1 MASPGVCINLVNGT
15 STRLP
20 TNADLVVH
28 YLHRRAIQEPVPC
41 DFITNVDILQH
52 NPWDIVPVEEKTNGK
67 HFFIHEE
74 NERPGN
80 HRSNRAAGDGFWRP
94 AGSEVPVYHKRS
106 GGADEALVG
115 MKRTLVF
122 HYGNSS
128 SAKRT
133 EWVMQEF
140 RLAGAT
146 LIPCPVTRPATGD
159 GSMLALPP
167 HRNDHRHDL
176 QVLEPKGDLTFWI
189 AILYISENNGSPSA
203 GQTQGPLEKT
213 MVEPDSSLR
222 ICRIYKKRQRTPQF
236 IIPPSIG
243 DARELILALPTIGNT
258 REVALALPA
267 IDFLG
272 QPSFEEGSDVSAD
285 VITDDKDGY
294 GHGMN

>member
-15 STRLP
+15 TTRLP

-28 YLHRRAIQEPVPC
+28 YLHRRTIQEPMPC
-41 DFITNVDILQH
+41 DFITNVNILQH
-52 NPWDIVPVEEKTNGK
+52 NPWDIVPAEEKTNGK

-74 NERPGN
+74 NERLGD
-80 HRSNRAAGDGFWRP
+80 HRSNRAAGDGFWKP

-146 LIPCPVTRPATGD
+146 LIPCPMTRPATGD
-159 GSMLALPP
+159 GSMHPC
-167 HRNDHRHDL
+167 HRTGTTIATEND
-176 QVLEPKGDLTFWI
+176 
-189 AILYISENNGSPSA
+189 GSPSA
-203 GQTQGPLEKT
+203 GQTHGPLEKT

-222 ICRIYKKRQRTPQF
+222 ICCIYKKRQRAPQF

-243 DARELILALPTIGNT
+243 DARELILALPAIGNT
-258 REVALALPA
+258 REVTLTLPA